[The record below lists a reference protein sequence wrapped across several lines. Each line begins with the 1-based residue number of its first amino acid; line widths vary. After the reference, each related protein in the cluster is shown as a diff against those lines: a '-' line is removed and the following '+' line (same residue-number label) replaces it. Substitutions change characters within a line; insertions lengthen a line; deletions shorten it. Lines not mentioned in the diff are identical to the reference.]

1 VAAMDLFAHSH
12 VAQGYARCRPRFH
25 AEVMARIGETLSLQS
40 RVSRA
45 LDVGCGTGLSTLPLT
60 CLAHTAIGMDPA
72 RHMVAAAESEFGVHY
87 LV

>member
-1 VAAMDLFAHSH
+1 
-12 VAQGYARCRPRFH
+12 
-25 AEVMARIGETLSLQS
+25 MARIGETLRLQS
-40 RVSRA
+40 RVPRA